1 MAVTNINGSYST
13 PHSKNA
19 WAFPA
24 TEGAWRKVQGLSTD
38 GVSNTFLLLALARAN
53 GKTANVFT
61 DATTNEITAVY
72 L

>member
-1 MAVTNINGSYST
+1 MASTAVTSTFAT

-19 WAFPA
+19 WAA
-24 TEGAWRKVQGLSTD
+24 TADTSSWHKVKGISTD

-53 GKTANVFT
+53 GKTVH
-61 DATTNEITAVY
+61 TTYEAGSNEITAVY